1 MPSYKLKKGIND
13 LATLF
18 TEVVK
23 EWHVKKMVIAI
34 LPTYINEADI
44 TYDIR
49 LFDGNDIFIPRLQE
63 RDVTIIPKSILS
75 GLSPKFI
82 NVSISGRIE
91 NPGTVKIPIEWSLS
105 DAMNSTGPRKPMP
118 GKIYLIRYNQDW
130 TLLRESIT

>member
-1 MPSYKLKKGIND
+1 MPSYKLKKVIND

-91 NPGTVKIPIEWSLS
+91 NPGTVKIPIE
-105 DAMNSTGPRKPMP
+105 
-118 GKIYLIRYNQDW
+118 
-130 TLLRESIT
+130 